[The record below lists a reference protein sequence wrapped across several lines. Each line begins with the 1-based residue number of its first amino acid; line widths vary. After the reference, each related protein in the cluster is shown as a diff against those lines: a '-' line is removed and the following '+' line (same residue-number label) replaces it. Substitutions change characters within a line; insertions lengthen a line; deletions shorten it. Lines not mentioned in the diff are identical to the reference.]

1 MYLPSDFVV
10 NDAVE
15 CGKLIDQAYAQYVN
29 AVAPVSSAVPWT
41 IQDGYNNLGIFSAV
55 ESGKMLPFGFVVSK
69 NRRLFVVV
77 RGTQTPKLFL
87 KASPFRFQHVNEP
100 VALTYQLNTVA
111 DNHNLTQLYQRLL
124 PPPPSGMANRS

>member
-77 RGTQTPKLFL
+77 RGTQTPLEWLDDASIQPKPARGRKIPSSQRIKISFGFL
-87 KASPFRFQHVNEP
+87 KLRLP
-100 VALTYQLNTVA
+100 
-111 DNHNLTQLYQRLL
+111 NH
-124 PPPPSGMANRS
+124 